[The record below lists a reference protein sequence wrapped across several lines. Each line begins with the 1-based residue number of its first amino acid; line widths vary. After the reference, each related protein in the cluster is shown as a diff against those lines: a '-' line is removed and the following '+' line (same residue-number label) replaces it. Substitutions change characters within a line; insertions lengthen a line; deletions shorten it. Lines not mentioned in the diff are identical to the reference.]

1 MGSKLIVT
9 PNPYFPFDHS
19 FAIKAQASIVILL
32 AIMSSESSRP
42 TTPARGSIILQR
54 DFHGR
59 LMLCDNIQNNL
70 TTVED
75 WISNERIRIG
85 QNVQPRHC
93 EDYEVLTQIIDDVF
107 HFQHQS
113 YDSWSMDNASRRGS
127 QTAGV
132 EEEAVAT
139 TNKESIKQETVAV
152 DVLPLKTLDKN
163 TCDDL
168 SSLNTPNLSPT
179 CADPPS
185 NTQCPRPD
193 SPDHSL
199 PQTPSPILSPSPNG
213 IKEVRWKT
221 PFHRLYAYSAKADGC
236 INVSI
241 ELDALQK
248 LCESWDSQNT
258 SSDYINNLKN
268 IISKHVA
275 ALIQAIALDATDHQ
289 DFEIMMDIRAEMI
302 LYLEEHYHWSTM
314 SGRFAGYFNFA
325 YFVQL
330 VTDAQQS
337 VQEATAIA
345 NKVSHDDPQPKI
357 NRPGKRRSLRG
368 DDDDDTSNGL
378 DESGE
383 ELAKRK
389 RQQSITALQE
399 RLHKMK
405 VEIEQGGLVKLNTS
419 ELDHL

>member
-1 MGSKLIVT
+1 
-9 PNPYFPFDHS
+9 
-19 FAIKAQASIVILL
+19 
-32 AIMSSESSRP
+32 MSSETSRP

-70 TTVED
+70 ITVED
-75 WISNERIRIG
+75 WIAHERTRIG

-93 EDYEVLTQIIDDVF
+93 EDYEVLAQIIDDVF
-107 HFQHQS
+107 HFQQQS
-113 YDSWSMDNASRRGS
+113 NDNWNMDNPPRIRSH
-127 QTAGV
+127 TKV
-132 EEEAVAT
+132 PV
-139 TNKESIKQETVAV
+139 KQAAV
-152 DVLPLKTLDKN
+152 DVRPPTKLEKPTPQN
-163 TCDDL
+163 NL
-168 SSLNTPNLSPT
+168 SGLNTPNLSPT
-179 CADPPS
+179 TSDPLS
-185 NTQCPRPD
+185 NPPPCNKPD

-199 PQTPSPILSPSPNG
+199 PQTPSPILSPSPPTGANE
-213 IKEVRWKT
+213 IRWMS
-221 PFHRLYAYSAKADGC
+221 PFHRLYAYSAHADGC

-248 LCESWDSQNT
+248 LCDSWDDQNA
-258 SSDYINNLKN
+258 SSDYIKNLKN

-275 ALIQAIALDATDHQ
+275 ALIQSIALDATDHK

-302 LYLEEHYHWSTM
+302 LYLEHNYHWSTM

-325 YFVQL
+325 SFVQL

-337 VQEATAIA
+337 IQEPADVA
-345 NKVSHDDPQPKI
+345 NKVSHADQQPKMK
-357 NRPGKRRSLRG
+357 RPGKRRSLREDNDG
-368 DDDDDTSNGL
+368 GSSEDY

-383 ELAKRK
+383 DFAKRK

-405 VEIEQGGLVKLNTS
+405 VEIEKGGLVRLHSS
-419 ELDHL
+419 EEDDHS